1 MVGIRATGRQ
11 KQHALEYLI
20 AQPMSFA
27 FDNQVDYCDNLG

>member
-11 KQHALEYLI
+11 KQQAPEYLI

-27 FDNQVDYCDNLG
+27 YDDQVDYCDKVG